1 MPAPVTINL
10 TQAAVGAP
18 FDYTIPDSM
27 ELEPL
32 SIFARF
38 DGSAAGAFR
47 PSVSVYSGAGL
58 LLGRFFPSEPVAA
71 GDSADVTF
79 APFLGRGGG
88 ATLVSPDWAQKAGVF
103 SIPNGV
109 LTDVGTVADQSA
121 SGDGWAEDPV
131 GHFWTTDV
139 PGVYLI
145 YQHVLWGAPGPP
157 PVPIVGGVL
166 QTWSTEP
173 FNDPAI
179 GPGTTY
185 PWVDERVDGSAD
197 PTGLGQSNLEAVLI
211 INPAI
216 ANPIGII
223 MQVRQDSGAAAL
235 AFVQQTI
242 VRVTQND
249 PGA

>member
-18 FDYTIPDSM
+18 LEYTIPDSM

-38 DGSAAGAFR
+38 DGSAAGTFR

-58 LLGRFFPSEPVAA
+58 LIGRFFPSEPVAA

-88 ATLVSPDWAQKAGVF
+88 QTLLAPEWAAFYTLVALADGAV
-103 SIPNGV
+103 
-109 LTDVGTVADQSA
+109 TDVGPGATGAAV
-121 SGDGWAEDPV
+121 GDMWAKDVPGGW
-131 GHFWTTDV
+131 WTTDQ
-139 PGVYLI
+139 PGIYLI
-145 YQHVLWGAPGPP
+145 YQHVLWGLPGPP
-157 PVPIVGGVL
+157 AVPVGEPYY
-166 QTWSTEP
+166 QTWRA
-173 FNDPAI
+173 DPDTD
-179 GPGTTY
+179 PGIREATTFPY
-185 PWVDERVDGSAD
+185 VKNSPDGSVD
-197 PTGLGQSNLEAVLI
+197 PTGLAQSNLEAVLVLDS
-211 INPAI
+211 NMAGPV
-216 ANPIGII
+216 GI
-223 MQVRQDSGAAAL
+223 VAELRQDSGVDGF

-249 PGA
+249 NR